1 MQKVFFLDR
10 DGVLNHDL
18 EGICKPEHLIMCEGV
33 PEALKKIKAAGYGIV
48 VVSNQAG
55 IANGVLSWE
64 DLKQLQK
71 HFEGLLKQHNA
82 PLPDKWYY
90 CPHSET
96 GIVPEYAISC
106 DCRKPKPGMIIAA
119 KQDLNIDC
127 ENSFFIGDRITD
139 IQCGLAGNCKAAV
152 LVMSGFSKLEDA
164 VPLDKPYYT
173 AAGILEAVEMLLKKF
188 EDQ

>member
-55 IANGVLSWE
+55 ISNGILSWE
-64 DLKQLQK
+64 DLELLQK
-71 HFEGLLKQHNA
+71 HFEGMLKNHDA

-90 CPHSET
+90 CPHSGICNQLQLPET
-96 GIVPEYAISC
+96 
-106 DCRKPKPGMIIAA
+106 
-119 KQDLNIDC
+119 
-127 ENSFFIGDRITD
+127 
-139 IQCGLAGNCKAAV
+139 
-152 LVMSGFSKLEDA
+152 
-164 VPLDKPYYT
+164 
-173 AAGILEAVEMLLKKF
+173 
-188 EDQ
+188 